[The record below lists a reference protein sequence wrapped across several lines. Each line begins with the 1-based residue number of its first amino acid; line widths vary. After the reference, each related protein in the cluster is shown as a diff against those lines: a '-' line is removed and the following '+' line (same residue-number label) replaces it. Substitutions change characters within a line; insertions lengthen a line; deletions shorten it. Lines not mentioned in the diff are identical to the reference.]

1 MPRCGLDPDT
11 CTGLPTRL
19 VACPALMLTGA
30 AHRRGGHDTRTNSTA
45 RRSSAHRSRLRRGC
59 RPKRCSGSSAGRSR
73 ATACGGAPLRRCR
86 SSTSVQQSVRGGK
99 QQQPQPSRCAFIR
112 RHRPRLVAA
121 CGARSIETSGD
132 RLNAQVGAAAPVR
145 NVWTARHRWSGRR
158 EDGTALCREIREEAL
173 RPFRE
178 HQQREQIKSQVQFKL
193 RVYPK

>member
-1 MPRCGLDPDT
+1 L
-11 CTGLPTRL
+11 LY
-19 VACPALMLTGA
+19 
-30 AHRRGGHDTRTNSTA
+30 
-45 RRSSAHRSRLRRGC
+45 RSS
-59 RPKRCSGSSAGRSR
+59 P
-73 ATACGGAPLRRCR
+73 
-86 SSTSVQQSVRGGK
+86 
-99 QQQPQPSRCAFIR
+99 
-112 RHRPRLVAA
+112 
-121 CGARSIETSGD
+121 ARETSGD